1 MMHGVVLMFA
11 LSIAVTGATDA
22 KQYVRDRTN
31 TENPGKGTCAIN
43 RYRCEGGN
51 KCIPLKWICD
61 GVHDCGDKLDERNCF
76 TGNEKRIPPY
86 ANANQIGEAQYI
98 LDSASRS
105 TVSGCPRSTYSCD
118 SGDKCL
124 LLSSLCDSMNDCQDG
139 TDEKNCPLNP
149 VCESNKLSCDDG
161 AKCLPLTWVCDS
173 INDCNDNKDEH
184 NCPNRRT
191 DESMVH
197 AAQEAAITAA
207 QEAKHAAAAAQELM
221 LQAKQAAEK
230 ASRASK
236 IAEAYKGKKV

>member
-1 MMHGVVLMFA
+1 MMHWVLLTIV
-11 LSIAVTGATDA
+11 LSIAVIETTDA
-22 KQYVRDRTN
+22 KPYVRDRKY
-31 TENPGKGTCAIN
+31 TENLGKGACANN

-61 GVHDCGDKLDERNCF
+61 GVHDCDDKLDERNCF
-76 TGNEKRIPPY
+76 TGNETSVPSYI
-86 ANANQIGEAQYI
+86 NARQIGQAQDI
-98 LDSASRS
+98 LDGTSRS

-118 SGDKCL
+118 AGDKCL
-124 LLSSLCDSMNDCQDG
+124 LLSSLCDGMNDCHDG

-191 DESMVH
+191 DKSMAH
-197 AAQEAAITAA
+197 AAEEAAITAA

-221 LQAKQAAEK
+221 LQAKRAAEK
-230 ASRASK
+230 ASRAMK
-236 IAEAYKGKKV
+236 IAEEYKGKKL